1 MQMKKGWMVM
11 TAMACFVLGMT
22 YSIRVEERQKQS
34 TVQAS
39 TVLNEQIQQYEKS
52 LKEEEEEN
60 TFIPYSETTQ
70 VNQSTT
76 KTVNATEIKTT
87 NPQPTTK
94 TQVNGVSHNNISK
107 LGQEGADV
115 LKTVVREVL
124 RTVVKFFDQ
133 LISD

>member
-1 MQMKKGWMVM
+1 M
-11 TAMACFVLGMT
+11 TPIACFVLGMT
-22 YSIRVEERQKQS
+22 YSIRIDEGQKQS
-34 TVQAS
+34 MVQAS
-39 TVLNEQIQQYEKS
+39 TVLNEQIQQYENS
-52 LKEEEEEN
+52 LKEDKEEN

-70 VNQSTT
+70 VNESTT
-76 KTVNATEIKTT
+76 EAVNSTDIKTAA
-87 NPQPTTK
+87 PQTTAS
-94 TQVNGVSHNNISK
+94 TQVSGVSHNNISK